1 MTKHLS
7 NFIVK
12 AVKKGDVKAVKLFLQ
27 IHKNNHDKL
36 NAPEKYI
43 VSTGFFK
50 LGDSTG
56 IQNDHLPH
64 MAIRAGQLDVLRL
77 LVACDAINLNLI
89 NRNSDTPL
97 SVATQYHNI
106 DAIKILLTSPFLD
119 VNVAAPYTGQTALM
133 TAAQMGNMEI
143 VKLLMEHGANKEIRN
158 TSKYTAAEEATAFN
172 HQDICD
178 YINAYQPQTT
188 AKVVTTEPQHSSPTP
203 NLR

>member
-7 NFIVK
+7 NRIVK
-12 AVKKGDVKAVKLFLQ
+12 AVKKGDVKAVKRFLY
-27 IHKNNHDKL
+27 IHKNHGEVL
-36 NAPEKYI
+36 NAPEKHN
-43 VSTGFFK
+43 VSTGIFK
-50 LGDSTG
+50 LGKGTG

-64 MAIRAGQLDVLRL
+64 MAIRFGHLDVLSL
-77 LVACDAINLNLI
+77 LVACNNINLNLI

-97 SVATQYHNI
+97 SLATQYRNI
-106 DAIKILLTSPFLD
+106 EAIKILFTSPFLD

-143 VKLLMEHGANKEIRN
+143 VKLLMEHGANKELRN
-158 TSKYTAAEEATAFN
+158 MSKYTAAQEATAFN

-188 AKVVTTEPQHSSPTP
+188 AKVVTTERQHSSPTP
-203 NLR
+203 TLR